1 MCSSHGLFRRALS
14 LFNVTDFFGGL
25 YDALLVERVRFGM
38 NLIAELLQSRGMAVW
53 KIGRHEH
60 LLDLCL
66 AQDHMH
72 NVHAP
77 GCRDAMISRT
87 ALDLR
92 VGQYTIN
99 GGLALRPIHL
109 KIIHNKQ
116 ALTLDF
122 QVDEWIRRNEF
133 GGVIEV

>member
-1 MCSSHGLFRRALS
+1 
-14 LFNVTDFFGGL
+14 
-25 YDALLVERVRFGM
+25 
-38 NLIAELLQSRGMAVW
+38 
-53 KIGRHEH
+53 
-60 LLDLCL
+60 
-66 AQDHMH
+66 
-72 NVHAP
+72 
-77 GCRDAMISRT
+77 MISRT

-122 QVDEWIRRNEF
+122 QVDERIRRNEF